1 MPAPPEDKVLDDDE
15 AWLELLAGRPVAT
28 MEEAALRKAQRQ
40 RNDGLM
46 FSLGGTSTPPVSTLD
61 EASRR
66 QAERVRAA
74 LIRQKEQMAAA
85 APRMGD
91 QAFERLLF
99 RMKKEG
105 VNSGRAK
112 PLFREPRFIW
122 GIAASLMLA
131 TVLTIQQVGFMS
143 GQDDD
148 LTMRGTPDKATIRL
162 VDDLQASQAEI
173 VTLIKQAG
181 AEPKVTVIEATG
193 DVVIQVEA
201 TQAVRDA
208 LAGDPLRIYPD
219 IQDGKITVVLK
230 PTKPKK

>member
-46 FSLGGTSTPPVSTLD
+46 FSLTGTSTPPVSTLD
-61 EASRR
+61 VASRR

-74 LIRQKEQMAAA
+74 LIRRKEQMAAA

-99 RMKKEG
+99 RMKRER
-105 VNSGRAK
+105 VDSGRAK
-112 PLFREPRFIW
+112 PLVREPTFIW

-131 TVLTIQQVGFMS
+131 TVIIIQQGGFMG

-148 LTMRGTPDKATIRL
+148 LVMRSAPEKATIRL
-162 VDDLQASQAEI
+162 VDDVTASRDE
-173 VTLIKQAG
+173 LMGLLKQAG
-181 AEPKVTVIEATG
+181 SEPKVAVVKATG
-193 DVVIQVEA
+193 EVVIQVVA
-201 TQAVRDA
+201 TQPVLDA
-208 LAGDPLRIYPD
+208 LAGDPLRIYPE
-219 IQDGKITVVLK
+219 IQDGQITVVLK